1 MVLFSSCQG
10 SAVKGNLSK
19 EDAATICV
27 EALDAVPQ
35 TGLIFEVSH
44 YIYV

>member
-1 MVLFSSCQG
+1 MKG
-10 SAVKGNLSK
+10 SLSK

-27 EALDAVPQ
+27 EALNLVPQ

-44 YIYV
+44 EIYV